1 METRLE
7 VPSQSVAAP
16 PQFARSALRLPLPHV
31 ASVHAGAFRDVLAL
45 RIAGDAPVRLG
56 RTSLA
61 TLLALEAGLTELLTH
76 QDAVLPDGR
85 VLEAL
90 AAPESVNGQQAE
102 DLLLRAAQRRG
113 FTVLCCGEGDEP
125 LLAALRIRRTLP
137 RTALLGSLR
146 MDGATATAAG
156 RAGLVARIGDTRPDL
171 LICHA
176 RSSGAVRTAVA
187 IASAASFRHAVF
199 RVS

>member
-1 METRLE
+1 M
-7 VPSQSVAAP
+7 
-16 PQFARSALRLPLPHV
+16 
-31 ASVHAGAFRDVLAL
+31 LAL
-45 RIAGDAPVRLG
+45 RIAADAPVRLG
-56 RTSLA
+56 RA
-61 TLLALEAGLTELLTH
+61 TLSSLLAP
-76 QDAVLPDGR
+76 DAVLTGLLSLQDVSLPDGR

-102 DLLLRAAQRRG
+102 ELLLRTAQRRG

-137 RTALLGSLR
+137 RTRVLGSLR

-156 RAGLVARIGDTRPDL
+156 RAGLEAHIRSTHPDL
-171 LICHA
+171 LICHV
-176 RSSGAVRTAVA
+176 RSSGAVRAA
-187 IASAASFRHAVF
+187 AEIAAAGDFLHAVF